1 MTMNYQFTDCDR
13 KTLVAAIGEILEIQP
28 VYQGVPSFA
37 YTIGDFVVDK
47 QGTLIVVEATPET
60 VVDTLLESLKL
71 RGFTFEQ
78 EASQTEP
85 ETETENQIQTET
97 KNEDILTI
105 EMSKEGFTDE
115 AMINLENLLKGKGEL
130 IKKALGIEALPLVQ
144 SDETISFHWFK
155 ADADPEVIQAY
166 TQFIV
171 AICEMAKTQK
181 RIAATAKTVDNE
193 KYAFRCFLLRL
204 GFIGE
209 DYKTTRKILLSKL
222 SGSAAFKSG
231 KKADAE

>member
-1 MTMNYQFTDCDR
+1 MTKQYLFNDCDR
-13 KTLVAAIGEILEIQP
+13 KALVAAIGEILEIQP

-47 QGTLIVVEATPET
+47 QGTLIVVEATPEP

-78 EASQTEP
+78 EEI
-85 ETETENQIQTET
+85 EIENQTQTET
-97 KNEDILTI
+97 QGDDILAI
-105 EMSKEGFTDE
+105 EMPKEGFTDE
-115 AMINLENLLKGKGEL
+115 AMTNLENLLKGKGKL
-130 IKKALGIEALPLVQ
+130 IKKALGIDALPVEL
-144 SDETISFHWFK
+144 SEETISFPWFRV
-155 ADADPEVIQAY
+155 DAEPDVIQAY

-181 RIAATAKTVDNE
+181 RISAAAKAIDNE

-204 GFIGE
+204 GFIGN

-231 KKADAE
+231 VK

>member
-1 MTMNYQFTDCDR
+1 MTKKYQFIDCDR

-28 VYQGVPSFA
+28 VYQGVPTFA
-37 YTIGDFVVDK
+37 YTIGDYEVDK
-47 QGTLIVVEATPET
+47 QGTLIIAET
-60 VVDTLLESLKL
+60 TTDTEVDTLMEGLRL
-71 RGFTFEQ
+71 RGFTYEK
-78 EASQTEP
+78 EETQTQTKTD
-85 ETETENQIQTET
+85 TES
-97 KNEDILTI
+97 DGILTI
-105 EMSKEGFTDE
+105 EMPNKGFTDE
-115 AMINLENLLKGKGEL
+115 AMTNLENLIKGKGEL
-130 IKKALGIEALPLVQ
+130 IKKALGVDALPVEL
-144 SDETISFHWFK
+144 SEETIAFPWFK
-155 ADADPEVIQAY
+155 ADDEPEAIQAY

-181 RIAATAKTVDNE
+181 RIAAIAKPIDNE

-209 DYKTTRKILLSKL
+209 DYKSTRKILLSKL

>member
-1 MTMNYQFTDCDR
+1 MTKKYQFIDCDR
-13 KTLVAAIGEILEIQP
+13 KTLVAAIGEIFEIQP

-47 QGTLIVVEATPET
+47 QGALIVAEATTET
-60 VVDTLLESLKL
+60 VVDTLLEGLRL
-71 RGFTFEQ
+71 RGFTYEKAEIQ
-78 EASQTEP
+78 
-85 ETETENQIQTET
+85 TENQTQTET
-97 KNEDILTI
+97 DTESEDVLTI
-105 EMSKEGFTDE
+105 EMPEEGFTDE
-115 AMINLENLLKGKGEL
+115 AMTKLENLLKGKGQL
-130 IKKALGIEALPLVQ
+130 IKKALGIDALPLVQ
-144 SDETISFHWFK
+144 SNETISFPWFK
-155 ADADPEVIQAY
+155 ADAEPEAVQAY
-166 TQFIV
+166 TEFIA
-171 AICEMAKTQK
+171 AIYKMAKTQK
-181 RIAATAKTVDNE
+181 RIATTAKPVDNE